1 MLRGLPVL
9 ATLVAL
15 VLLAGCVRPSHVG
28 SPSLHPYDFSYRV
41 RWHGAGRD
49 PRVVVF
55 SDADQ
60 TYFIVPSSG
69 ERRARVFA
77 EIGNSLRPVDLQQGS
92 PPYLI
97 AGCVARRWLL
107 TDGRAGYGAAV
118 ALRSLHGHL
127 CGGDTTQGFFGRFA
141 TRAGAAE
148 LTPKPHARGS
158 NARNRPS
165 SNRRRF
171 AVFLHPIPESLSGCH
186 RCAQPERVAQ
196 SRSATLRALG
206 RNCRPV
212 SVFGRGTTILLR
224 APVGCHL
231 RAAYALQGY
240 HLLRLDGQRIGNRV
254 TRIAR
259 AHPPLLL
266 DFNRGLVALV
276 ARPSG
281 DGDIGRLFLGPLRPV
296 GRHSAPAWP
305 LRRSLRRTLLAWCQR
320 AGCHTNGRIPRFR
333 LAAGRFRG
341 SFRTALRKLLRH
353 LARQGLVLDLYL
365 DPAHHRLR
373 VRTLRFPHRS

>member
-1 MLRGLPVL
+1 MLSMLRGLLIL
-9 ATLVAL
+9 ATLVAP

-28 SPSLHPYDFSYRV
+28 FTSLHPYDFSYRV
-41 RWHGAGRD
+41 RWHEAGRN
-49 PRVVVF
+49 PRVAVF

-69 ERRARVFA
+69 ARQARVFA
-77 EIGNSLRPVDLQQGS
+77 EIGNSLRPVHLQQGS

-118 ALRSLHGHL
+118 ARRSLRGRP
-127 CGGDTTQGFFGRFA
+127 CISDTPQGFFGRFA
-141 TRAGAAE
+141 AHAGAAG

-158 NARNRPS
+158 SVRNRSS
-165 SNRRRF
+165 SNRRR
-171 AVFLHPIPESLSGCH
+171 L
-186 RCAQPERVAQ
+186 Q
-196 SRSATLRALG
+196 SHSTTLRALG
-206 RNCRPV
+206 RNCRPE
-212 SVFGRGTTILLR
+212 SVFGRGATILLK
-224 APVGCHL
+224 APIGCRL
-231 RAAYALQGY
+231 RAAYALRGH
-240 HLLRLDGQRIGNRV
+240 HLLRLDGQRVGNRV